1 MWETTH
7 PRLANESF
15 LLSVYDVSD
24 DVTQVVTTQRLE
36 YSLTHLSSSHN
47 YSIRVQVV
55 NRLNNTNNYTQI
67 SYTHTEVTTSTL
79 MNVVVFVV
87 AGLLLFV
94 VLLVSA
100 VVVCCVVIVRV
111 VLKGKKTNKYTYTKN
126 IEDITH
132 PTNTPSGKTQDTKNY
147 EPMASVYPPHSE
159 YVPMEV
165 TIPHNY
171 YEVAGSHLETERDNR
186 DTGYENLAS
195 VIST

>member
-24 DVTQVVTTQRLE
+24 DVTQVFTTQRLE
-36 YSLTHLSSSHN
+36 YSLTDLSYSHN

-111 VLKGKKTNKYTYTKN
+111 VLKSKKTNKYTYTKN
-126 IEDITH
+126 LEDTTH
-132 PTNTPSGKTQDTKNY
+132 AHK
-147 EPMASVYPPHSE
+147 H
-159 YVPMEV
+159 
-165 TIPHNY
+165 TIW
-171 YEVAGSHLETERDNR
+171 
-186 DTGYENLAS
+186 
-195 VIST
+195 